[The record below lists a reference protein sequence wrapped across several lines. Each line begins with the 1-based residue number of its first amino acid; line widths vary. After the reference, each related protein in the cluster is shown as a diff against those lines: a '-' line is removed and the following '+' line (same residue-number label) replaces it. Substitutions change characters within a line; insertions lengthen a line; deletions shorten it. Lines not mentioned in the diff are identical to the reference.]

1 MESTQFWHLDFSL
14 LQVGDYDL
22 SLIETLAASFCL
34 LAFYL
39 LRQNKQL
46 SWPVAILSNF
56 AYFLFFYQIN
66 LYGLM
71 GLQVFLVVYNLI
83 VWLRGRGTVAPEIK
97 RLSGM
102 GLILSAIA
110 IFMPTINLTILLAQ
124 VHELAPRW
132 FPQPASF
139 NFTDP
144 LLAVSSIVATVLL
157 AKHYLEAWLFW
168 LVIYGLCVVIFAWAG
183 VYLTAGV
190 YMVLLGWAMRE
201 YLEWRVMLGAKK
213 GKNSN

>member
-1 MESTQFWHLDFSL
+1 MESTQFWHIDFNL
-14 LQVGDYDL
+14 IQVGDYAL

-39 LRQNKQL
+39 LRQHKQL
-46 SWPVAILSNF
+46 TWPVAILSNF

-66 LYGLM
+66 LYSLM

-83 VWLRGRGTVAPEIK
+83 TWLRGRGTVAPEIK

-124 VHELAPRW
+124 VHELAPQW
-132 FPQPASF
+132 FPHPASF

-201 YLEWRVMLGAKK
+201 YLEWRVMIGAKK